1 MSKGIYY
8 GVGSTV
14 IGPYHPDEIG
24 ARAHAQN
31 LLRRA
36 GDQTGQAV
44 YELHADSWEH
54 AKRRLALQI
63 SADRRSR

>member
-8 GVGSTV
+8 GIGSTV
-14 IGPYHPDEIG
+14 IGPYHPDETS
-24 ARAHAQN
+24 ARATAQDI
-31 LLRRA
+31 LRRA
-36 GDQTGQAV
+36 GNQTGQAV

-54 AKRRLALQI
+54 AKRRLALQT